1 MFRLERDLAERMFRR
16 DNGAKVIVA
25 TPTLAQGLNLPAQL
39 AVLAGDKRA
48 DSKNKG
54 REDLEAHE
62 LLNAAARAGRAG
74 HLANGVVLLVPE
86 PVISFTEGENLDYD
100 VIQKLRSI
108 LPEDDRCVSI
118 TDPLEVVLDRLMSG
132 QLLDR
137 DVKYTLNRMAALN
150 ASSEEDAASIFNLD
164 RSLGFYAAKKKNDE
178 STFNE
183 KIETLKSQIEL
194 TSTADPDKTLSILAS
209 QSGLPA
215 DLLNR
220 LRSRIIAQ
228 IGGLPTTISGW
239 LSWTIE
245 WLAADAEARGLILED
260 ITGSMLA
267 ATGRKKT
274 DPLIVDVLTEV
285 LAGVLAWI
293 TGKTIFEIEVILGGS
308 PDTGSATTKHCPRSR
323 ELAGTVIPRGMSFI
337 LGLVSHVVQQV
348 DPFDKQEGLDNELV
362 ELLSTA
368 VRRGFDTPA
377 KLQFAL
383 NNKKLI
389 GRVQAHK
396 AWTAQM
402 TFFAGS
408 IGEWNLP

>member
-16 DNGAKVIVA
+16 ENGAKVIVA

-48 DSKNKG
+48 DSNSKG

-62 LLNAAARAGRAG
+62 LLNAAATAGRAG

-86 PVISFTEGENLDYD
+86 PIISYTDGKQLDYN

-137 DVKYTLNRMAALN
+137 DVKYALNRMAALN
-150 ASSEEDAASIFNLD
+150 ASSDEDAASIFNLD
-164 RSLGFYAAKKKNDE
+164 KSLGFYVAKKKNDE

-183 KIETLKSQIEL
+183 KIETLKAQIEL

-220 LRSRIIAQ
+220 LRSRIVAQ
-228 IGGLPTTISGW
+228 IGGVCTENLNPNILTMKSAQHG
-239 LSWTIE
+239 
-245 WLAADAEARGLILED
+245 ARIYD
-260 ITGSMLA
+260 
-267 ATGRKKT
+267 
-274 DPLIVDVLTEV
+274 
-285 LAGVLAWI
+285 
-293 TGKTIFEIEVILGGS
+293 
-308 PDTGSATTKHCPRSR
+308 
-323 ELAGTVIPRGMSFI
+323 
-337 LGLVSHVVQQV
+337 
-348 DPFDKQEGLDNELV
+348 
-362 ELLSTA
+362 
-368 VRRGFDTPA
+368 
-377 KLQFAL
+377 
-383 NNKKLI
+383 
-389 GRVQAHK
+389 
-396 AWTAQM
+396 
-402 TFFAGS
+402 AGS
-408 IGEWNLP
+408 LNLARDRRILVQ